1 MICYLPLEPNKRKE
15 KPTTLILFQK
25 ITFAKAAYTLGFS
38 LNSSKLIKDYLFFVL
53 ILIIQVLDFL

>member
-1 MICYLPLEPNKRKE
+1 MICHLPLEPNKRKE

-25 ITFAKAAYTLGFS
+25 ITFAKASYILDFS